1 VCLARLVRPELLVL
15 HCRAHALL
23 LTIAKVNIVT
33 TSLKVTLR
41 KLVMKHVISLAH
53 LAISRVKDMIRMMRR
68 WLETTAIG
76 DGSVTEQQCSAGT
89 QTHRWLFPKQITK
102 THSR

>member
-1 VCLARLVRPELLVL
+1 
-15 HCRAHALL
+15 
-23 LTIAKVNIVT
+23 
-33 TSLKVTLR
+33 
-41 KLVMKHVISLAH
+41 
-53 LAISRVKDMIRMMRR
+53 MIRMMRR

-102 THSR
+102 THSW